1 MAHTNPDGVIP
12 SGLSPEERRIAHQ
25 HYVVNYSN
33 WKKRSLTKIGLA
45 KWKHSRNKLPWCQE
59 GLQVTALTT
68 LTCIPVSLL
77 VLGLVET
84 PEDAIQGLN
93 QSADIVAIKDNNRI
107 TEGSDYATVWC
118 PRAVHRTMGS
128 LGWSCRKIRSK
139 LITNVGM
146 YLIEGTQNN
155 RFSDGVNK
163 WTFDSHIESP
173 IRNPQ
178 PWRHAVGVIDGFFF
192 HFDNEDKNLNRYP
205 ISLLVGKEGQ
215 SPQQNFNYFI
225 RILKVFS
232 IKPKGQ
238 YEWNQRSLHRRKLKL
253 DVGCFCV
260 GKVQCKKL
268 KWEKTCDNLCPC
280 MDCGGC
286 WV

>member
-33 WKKRSLTKIGLA
+33 WKKRSLNKIGLA

-107 TEGSDYATVWC
+107 TEGLDYETVWC
-118 PRAVHRTMGS
+118 PRSVHRTMGS
-128 LGWSCRKIRSK
+128 LGWSCRKVRSK
-139 LITNVGM
+139 LITNVGV

-155 RFSDGVNK
+155 RFSDGVTN

-173 IRNPQ
+173 LSNPQ
-178 PWRHAVGVIDGFFF
+178 P
-192 HFDNEDKNLNRYP
+192 
-205 ISLLVGKEGQ
+205 
-215 SPQQNFNYFI
+215 
-225 RILKVFS
+225 
-232 IKPKGQ
+232 
-238 YEWNQRSLHRRKLKL
+238 
-253 DVGCFCV
+253 
-260 GKVQCKKL
+260 
-268 KWEKTCDNLCPC
+268 
-280 MDCGGC
+280 
-286 WV
+286 